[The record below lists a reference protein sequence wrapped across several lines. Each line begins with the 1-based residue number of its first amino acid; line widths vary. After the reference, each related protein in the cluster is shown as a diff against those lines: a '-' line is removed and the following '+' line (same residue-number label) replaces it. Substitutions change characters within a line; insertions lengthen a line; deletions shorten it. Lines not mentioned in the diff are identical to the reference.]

1 MAPGLTLH
9 DSPPLSSTTS
19 KLASPPTTS
28 LSPTPSPASSPNTT
42 SSTTSVADTTK
53 PAPRPSNAFEDLV
66 DSLTAILGPTS
77 GLTSEGVDVDAL
89 TRLMAE
95 YESKEED
102 WGRYALGDA
111 SRGYTRNLVDVG
123 NGKSN
128 LLILVWSPNKGSL
141 IHDHA
146 DAHCLMRILSGT
158 LRETRYATPPSPA
171 AAPPTILKE
180 TTYSAGQ
187 VTYMSDSLGVHKIS
201 NPDPERMAYPRHDTE
216 TIKSKEHFK
225 MWPSSKDHASK
236 PSSSKPSGS
245 SKTSIPQ
252 PSSKPSASSRT
263 SLPPNPP
270 STKPSTSSGMPIP
283 QTTSPRQMSPTRTP
297 LQSTHPMIPQHQQ
310 PPPPPSVQQQQQEE
324 QLLQQQRP
332 RPTTPPKKKSSG
344 GSTASKRSSGQKA
357 PSTPGKGHA
366 HTNSTGSGSSMGGF
380 GRWSRRSLPSPPDS
394 EIGNGEASTA
404 AKPGERRSWGAAKT
418 GGLGATDGAGPP
430 SEQRRSWGAGNGTG
444 EK

>member
-42 SSTTSVADTTK
+42 SSTTSVAATTK

-89 TRLMAE
+89 TRLMGE

-201 NPDPERMAYPRHDTE
+201 NPDPERMAVSLHLYTPPNAAREGCHVWDE
-216 TIKSKEHFK
+216 RGGVRALIHE
-225 MWPSSKDHASK
+225 SSTLSYDV
-236 PSSSKPSGS
+236 PDLTQGL
-245 SKTSIPQ
+245 TSA
-252 PSSKPSASSRT
+252 SASS
-263 SLPPNPP
+263 
-270 STKPSTSSGMPIP
+270 IY
-283 QTTSPRQMSPTRTP
+283 
-297 LQSTHPMIPQHQQ
+297 QQ
-310 PPPPPSVQQQQQEE
+310 DKATPPPTDIKIIHTQEPPQNVALIQK
-324 QLLQQQRP
+324 P
-332 RPTTPPKKKSSG
+332 RP
-344 GSTASKRSSGQKA
+344 
-357 PSTPGKGHA
+357 
-366 HTNSTGSGSSMGGF
+366 
-380 GRWSRRSLPSPPDS
+380 
-394 EIGNGEASTA
+394 
-404 AKPGERRSWGAAKT
+404 
-418 GGLGATDGAGPP
+418 
-430 SEQRRSWGAGNGTG
+430 
-444 EK
+444 

>member
-19 KLASPPTTS
+19 KLANKVTS
-28 LSPTPSPASSPNTT
+28 QH
-42 SSTTSVADTTK
+42 TTK

-201 NPDPERMAYPRHDTE
+201 NPDPERMALEELETLTSCDGVYCNFLGFPATVEQGIDLSSSQHSPMTFRIWYRVSHPPRAIPVPSPRHRDNKIQGALQNVALVQRSRLQTLIFQTKRFLQNVDPAALLE
-216 TIKSKEHFK
+216 TKC
-225 MWPSSKDHASK
+225 
-236 PSSSKPSGS
+236 
-245 SKTSIPQ
+245 
-252 PSSKPSASSRT
+252 
-263 SLPPNPP
+263 
-270 STKPSTSSGMPIP
+270 
-283 QTTSPRQMSPTRTP
+283 
-297 LQSTHPMIPQHQQ
+297 
-310 PPPPPSVQQQQQEE
+310 
-324 QLLQQQRP
+324 LL
-332 RPTTPPKKKSSG
+332 
-344 GSTASKRSSGQKA
+344 
-357 PSTPGKGHA
+357 
-366 HTNSTGSGSSMGGF
+366 
-380 GRWSRRSLPSPPDS
+380 
-394 EIGNGEASTA
+394 
-404 AKPGERRSWGAAKT
+404 
-418 GGLGATDGAGPP
+418 
-430 SEQRRSWGAGNGTG
+430 
-444 EK
+444 

>member
-42 SSTTSVADTTK
+42 SSTTSAADTTK

-89 TRLMAE
+89 TRLMRE

-171 AAPPTILKE
+171 AAAPPTVLKE

-201 NPDPERMAYPRHDTE
+201 NPDPERMAV
-216 TIKSKEHFK
+216 
-225 MWPSSKDHASK
+225 
-236 PSSSKPSGS
+236 
-245 SKTSIPQ
+245 
-252 PSSKPSASSRT
+252 
-263 SLPPNPP
+263 SLHLYTPPN
-270 STKPSTSSGMPIP
+270 
-283 QTTSPRQMSPTRTP
+283 
-297 LQSTHPMIPQHQQ
+297 
-310 PPPPPSVQQQQQEE
+310 
-324 QLLQQQRP
+324 
-332 RPTTPPKKKSSG
+332 
-344 GSTASKRSSGQKA
+344 
-357 PSTPGKGHA
+357 
-366 HTNSTGSGSSMGGF
+366 
-380 GRWSRRSLPSPPDS
+380 
-394 EIGNGEASTA
+394 A
-404 AKPGERRSWGAAKT
+404 AKEGCHVWDERHGGRSHVKQNNYFSVMGVR
-418 GGLGATDGAGPP
+418 GGRVEDLM
-430 SEQRRSWGAGNGTG
+430 
-444 EK
+444 